1 MIVMVVSL
9 CVCYDRD
16 DDRLYNMCLQSTIC
30 TTPLCGG
37 AVLLLLGTTH
47 IFHSALG
54 KRVVRIC
61 VYASLSGV
69 IQLKCVNI
77 SVFKIIFHF

>member
-1 MIVMVVSL
+1 MDEGIGGWMSVDL
-9 CVCYDRD
+9 TD
-16 DDRLYNMCLQSTIC
+16 DNDIHHIHH
-30 TTPLCGG
+30 TTPLYVG

-54 KRVVRIC
+54 KRVDRIC
-61 VYASLSGV
+61 VYASLSCV

-77 SVFKIIFHF
+77 SVFQIIFHF

>member
-1 MIVMVVSL
+1 MDKGIGGWMSVDL
-9 CVCYDRD
+9 TD
-16 DDRLYNMCLQSTIC
+16 DNDIHHTHY
-30 TTPLCGG
+30 TTPLYVG
-37 AVLLLLGTTH
+37 AVLLLLLGTTH

-61 VYASLSGV
+61 VYASLSCV